1 MKTKIKICGIT
12 RVADAAFAVSVG
24 ADYLGMIF
32 AESPRRIDVERAR
45 EIRSALPGAMLVG
58 VFVDGVI
65 EDVAATADTCG
76 LDLIQLHGEET
87 PEYCEQ
93 LRALTGKPIIKAFRA
108 TRMPDTSELS
118 TFETTSYFLFDLDKS
133 HLEEER
139 LPRLVSEMWKHT
151 DRKRRKGFRVFLA
164 GALDTSNVREAIKS
178 THAFCVDVCRGV
190 EESPG
195 VKSHE
200 AIKSFIAEVR
210 R

>member
-12 RVADAAFAVSVG
+12 RVADATYAVSAG

-32 AESPRRIDVERAR
+32 AESPRQVDVERAQ
-45 EIRSALPGAMLVG
+45 EIRDVVPNAMLVG
-58 VFVDGVI
+58 VFVDGAI
-65 EDVAATADTCG
+65 EDVVATAEMCG

-93 LRALTGKPIIKAFRA
+93 LRSDTGKPIIKAFRA

-118 TFETTSYFLFDLDKS
+118 KFETTSYFLFDLDKS

-151 DRKRRKGFRVFLA
+151 DRKRRKGFRMFLA
-164 GALDTSNVREAIKS
+164 GALDTANVREAIKK
-178 THAFCVDVCRGV
+178 TNAYCVDVCRGV
-190 EESPG
+190 EELPG
-195 VKSHE
+195 VKDHE
-200 AIKSFIAEVR
+200 AIKNFIAEVR